1 MNHEK
6 NEDSIS
12 GKFALVTG
20 AAKGIGKASALEL
33 AKMGVNVAINYNSS
47 ESEALKTVT
56 EIKSLGVDS
65 FAIQANVGDLNQVNT
80 MIDETLNRFSQID
93 ILINNAGIID
103 DSLLLRMKDEAW
115 ERVID
120 TNLNGTFYCSRAA
133 VKSMFKSKWGRMI
146 TISSTVAKEPSSAM
160 VQSATSRAA
169 VLAFNKSI
177 AFLFFDNIYQ
187 LILS

>member
-1 MNHEK
+1 MNHE
-6 NEDSIS
+6 NNDEDSIS

-47 ESEALKTVT
+47 ESEALKTVA

-65 FAIQANVGDLNQVNT
+65 FATQANVGDLNQVNA

-115 ERVID
+115 KNKVFHKKIYEI
-120 TNLNGTFYCSRAA
+120 GRAH
-133 VKSMFKSKWGRMI
+133 V
-146 TISSTVAKEPSSAM
+146 
-160 VQSATSRAA
+160 
-169 VLAFNKSI
+169 
-177 AFLFFDNIYQ
+177 
-187 LILS
+187 